1 MSEFRFK
8 QFSVKQDRAALKVGT
23 DAVLLGTLTGLEG
36 LTGIESQA
44 GLDGLTGETAELLD
58 IGTGTGVISLI
69 IAQRLAAISRDW
81 HISAIDIDGPSILD
95 AADNFY
101 ASPWP
106 EHLQA
111 IHSSLQEFSNLQRTS
126 SGPHG
131 TSDLQR
137 VPSGHQEFSSKGFDL
152 IFSNPPFYDDSL
164 RNPDPR
170 EANARHS
177 ASLSYRDIIAFAA
190 EYLRKPSDNFTGGR
204 LSLILPAEEETR
216 LLRTAASFD
225 LFPFRIVRIRTVE
238 KKKPRRIVAEFRI
251 RGPQKPE
258 LREETLTLQGP
269 DSAPRSEEYQ
279 RLTEDFYL

>member
-23 DAVLLGTLTGLEG
+23 DAVLLGTLASLE
-36 LTGIESQA
+36 
-44 GLDGLTGETAELLD
+44 GLTGETAELLD

-69 IAQRLAAISRDW
+69 IAQRLAAMTRPTEADW

-95 AADNFY
+95 ATDNFA

-106 EHLQA
+106 GHLQA
-111 IHSSLQEFSNLQRTS
+111 IHSSLQEFSDLQRIP
-126 SGPHG
+126 SGHQDA
-131 TSDLQR
+131 SDLQR
-137 VPSGHQEFSSKGFDL
+137 TPSGHQEFSSNWFDL

-190 EYLRKPSDNFTGGR
+190 ECLRKPSDNFTGGR
-204 LSLILPAEEETR
+204 LSLILPAEEEAR

-238 KKKPRRIVAEFRI
+238 KKKPRRIVAEFRF
-251 RGPQKPE
+251 RGERKPE
-258 LREETLTLQGP
+258 LKEESLTLHTHGA
-269 DSAPRSEEYQ
+269 STFSEDYR

>member
-23 DAVLLGTLTGLEG
+23 DAVLLGTLTSLEG
-36 LTGIESQA
+36 M
-44 GLDGLTGETAELLD
+44 TGETAELLD

-69 IAQRLAAISRDW
+69 IAQRLAAIAPDW

-95 AADNFY
+95 ATDNFA

-106 EHLQA
+106 GHLQA
-111 IHSSLQEFSNLQRTS
+111 IHSSLQEFS
-126 SGPHG
+126 GK
-131 TSDLQR
+131 
-137 VPSGHQEFSSKGFDL
+137 EFDL

-177 ASLSYRDIIAFAA
+177 ASLSYRDILAFAA
-190 EYLRKPSDNFTGGR
+190 ERLRKPSDNFTGGS
-204 LSLILPAEEETR
+204 LSLILPAEEEAR

-225 LFPFRIVRIRTVE
+225 LFPFHIVRIRTVE
-238 KKKPRRIVAEFRI
+238 GKKPRRIVAEFRA
-251 RGPQKPE
+251 RGSQKPE
-258 LREETLTLQGP
+258 RREETLTLQDS

-279 RLTEDFYL
+279 KLTEDFYL

>member
-8 QFSVKQDRAALKVGT
+8 QFRVKQDRAALKVGT
-23 DAVLLGTLTGLEG
+23 DAVLLGTLASLEGLTGMESQVGLEG
-36 LTGIESQA
+36 LTGK
-44 GLDGLTGETAELLD
+44 TAELLD

-69 IAQRLAAISRDW
+69 IAQRLAAMTRTTEADW

-95 AADNFY
+95 AGDNFT

-106 EHLQA
+106 GHLQA
-111 IHSSLQEFSNLQRTS
+111 IHSSLQEFS
-126 SGPHG
+126 
-131 TSDLQR
+131 DLQR
-137 VPSGHQEFSSKGFDL
+137 VPSGHQKFSGKEFDL

-177 ASLSYRDIIAFAA
+177 ASLSYRDILAFAA
-190 EYLRKPSDNFTGGR
+190 ERLRKPSDNFTGGS
-204 LSLILPAEEETR
+204 LSLILPAEEEAR

-225 LFPFRIVRIRTVE
+225 LFPFRIVRVRTVE
-238 KKKPRRIVAEFRI
+238 SKKPRRIVAEFRA
-251 RGPQKPE
+251 RGSQKPE
-258 LREETLTLQGP
+258 RREESLTLHTHGA
-269 DSAPRSEEYQ
+269 STFSEDYR

>member
-23 DAVLLGTLTGLEG
+23 DAVLLGTLASLEG
-36 LTGIESQA
+36 M
-44 GLDGLTGETAELLD
+44 TGETAELLD

-69 IAQRLAAISRDW
+69 IAQRLAPIAPDW

-95 AADNFY
+95 AGDNFT

-106 EHLQA
+106 GHLQA
-111 IHSSLQEFSNLQRTS
+111 IHSSLQEFS
-126 SGPHG
+126 GY
-131 TSDLQR
+131 
-137 VPSGHQEFSSKGFDL
+137 GFDL

-177 ASLSYRDIIAFAA
+177 ASLSYRDILAFAA
-190 EYLRKPSDNFTGGR
+190 ECLRKPSDNFTGGR
-204 LSLILPAEEETR
+204 LSLILPAEEEAR

-238 KKKPRRIVAEFRI
+238 KKKPRRIVAEFRF
-251 RGPQKPE
+251 RGERKPE
-258 LREETLTLQGP
+258 LKEESLTLHTHGA
-269 DSAPRSEEYQ
+269 STFSEDYR

>member
-8 QFSVKQDRAALKVGT
+8 PFSVKQDRAALKVGT
-23 DAVLLGTLTGLEG
+23 DAVLLGTLASLESLTGMESQVGLEG
-36 LTGIESQA
+36 LTGK
-44 GLDGLTGETAELLD
+44 TAELLD

-69 IAQRLAAISRDW
+69 IAQRLAAMTHPAEADW

-95 AADNFY
+95 ATDNFT

-106 EHLQA
+106 AHLQA
-111 IHSSLQEFSNLQRTS
+111 IHSSLQEFS
-126 SGPHG
+126 G
-131 TSDLQR
+131 
-137 VPSGHQEFSSKGFDL
+137 KGFDL

-177 ASLSYRDIIAFAA
+177 ASLSYRDILAFAA
-190 EYLRKPSDNFTGGR
+190 ERLRKPSDNFTGGC
-204 LSLILPAEEETR
+204 LSLILPAEEEAR

-225 LFPFRIVRIRTVE
+225 LFPFHIVRIRTVE
-238 KKKPRRIVAEFRI
+238 GKKPRRIVAEFRA
-251 RGPQKPE
+251 RGSQKPE
-258 LREETLTLQGP
+258 RREETLTLQGP

-279 RLTEDFYL
+279 KLTEDFYL